1 MQKIRKEVR
10 MVEITCVY
18 EKLVEQLVVNPKAM
32 CDVYNSSLSK
42 YFEEPYCEVDYWNFI
57 DFVHEHFVKYLG
69 EGIGHPGTTPVS
81 RRYQAGTGTGT
92 NKKFKRQFP
101 TPRKLFEK
109 RGLLKH

>member
-69 EGIGHPGTTPVS
+69 EGIGHPGTTPVPS
-81 RRYQAGTGTGT
+81 PAPTKSLKPISQPPW
-92 NKKFKRQFP
+92 NCLKKSGF
-101 TPRKLFEK
+101 
-109 RGLLKH
+109 